1 MLVNSK
7 RRKEWTR
14 RRRKEEKARRK
25 DACKRVDD
33 PLSTSFVLEAANAE
47 AKEFIRIVV
56 PKRHRERLEPVRGG
70 GASSPIGRGEREGR
84 NLMDKE
90 VEEGECAR
98 SDCT

>member
-1 MLVNSK
+1 MDK
-7 RRKEWTR
+7 T
-14 RRRKEEKARRK
+14 KEEGGERK
-25 DACKRVDD
+25 KEGCMQKGRY

-90 VEEGECAR
+90 VEEGEEAG
-98 SDCT
+98 SEST